1 MDALSPL
8 DAAFLHIETDRSQ
21 MHVGSVTIFEGPA
34 PSYDDYVGAIERV
47 LHLVPRYRQKVRF
60 VPLGL
65 GPPVWV
71 DDPHFNIGYHLRH
84 TALPP
89 PGGTQELRNLTG
101 RVMSQLL
108 DRTKPLWEIW
118 FVEGFA
124 DGRWATISKVH
135 HCLVDGVAG
144 VDLLAVIL
152 TAARDPSVVD
162 KPVPKWQPEP
172 EPSGSALAAYG
183 LSRQP
188 AQLARALASGARH
201 PARLARNA
209 LTTVRGLAAYTPLL
223 RLHGSSLTAPVGPH
237 RSFTWTARPLADA
250 KKVKD
255 ALGGTVNDVVLS
267 VVAHGFREM
276 LLASGDPVEGRSVRS
291 MVPVSMRAPDEHGVF
306 NNRVSAIFVD
316 LPVGIEDPEERFEVV
331 RSQMDHL
338 KGTGQAVAAQA
349 LIGLGNFAPVLL
361 LHLGGRAAM
370 HAPAAVFETVT
381 TNMPGPQFPLYAL
394 GREMVEAYP
403 YVPIAQRVRISTG
416 IWSYNGMLTF
426 GISGDWDAALDL
438 DMLAKG
444 IDAGFTELL
453 AAAEK
458 K

>member
-1 MDALSPL
+1 METLSSL
-8 DAAFLHIETDRSQ
+8 DAGFLHIETDRSQ

-34 PSYDDYVGAIERV
+34 PTYEEFADSISRI
-47 LHLVPRYRQKVRF
+47 LHLVPKYRQKVRF

-71 DDPHFNIGYHLRH
+71 DDPHFNLGYHLRH

-89 PGGTQELRNLTG
+89 PGGTTELRNLTG

-118 FVEGFA
+118 IVEGLGE
-124 DGRWATISKVH
+124 GRWATISKVH

-152 TAARDPSVVD
+152 SITRETPEADAPIPEWKPS
-162 KPVPKWQPEP
+162 P
-172 EPSGSALAAYG
+172 EPSGTALARDALG
-183 LSRQP
+183 KQP
-188 AQLARALASGARH
+188 LQLARTIASGARH
-201 PARLARNA
+201 PAQAARN
-209 LTTVRGLAAYTPLL
+209 TFSTIRGIASYAPVL
-223 RLHGSSLTAPVGPH
+223 RFHGSSLTAPVGPH
-237 RSFTWTARPLADA
+237 RSFTWTSRPLEDA
-250 KKVKD
+250 KKIKD

-267 VVAHGFREM
+267 VITHGFREL
-276 LLASGDPVEGRSVRS
+276 LLASGDSVEGRTVRS
-291 MVPVSMRAPDEHGVF
+291 MVPVSLRARDEHGIF
-306 NNRVSAIFVD
+306 DNRVSALFVD
-316 LPVGIEDPEERFEVV
+316 LPVGIEDPVERLAAV

-338 KGTGQAVAAQA
+338 KRTGQAVAAKA
-349 LIGLGNFAPVLL
+349 LIGLGNFAPVTL
-361 LHLGGRAAM
+361 LHLGGRAM
-370 HAPAAVFETVT
+370 IRAPAAVFETVT

-403 YVPIAQRVRISTG
+403 YVPIGQRVRISTG

-426 GISGDWDAALDL
+426 GISGDWDASLDL

-444 IDAGFTELL
+444 IDAGFTALL
-453 AAAEK
+453 ESR
-458 K
+458 